1 MDWDIVIGIET
12 HVQLKTQTKIFSG
25 ASTSFGNEANSQAC
39 LVSLAYP
46 GVLPVLNHEAVNCA
60 IKFVVF

>member
-25 ASTSFGNEANSQAC
+25 ASTS
-39 LVSLAYP
+39 Y
-46 GVLPVLNHEAVNCA
+46 
-60 IKFVVF
+60 